1 MPEISAFAAPEIEWA
16 ALAPLLIVLGTGV
29 VGVLVEAFVPD
40 RARRMTQ
47 IVLTLVALAGA
58 LVAVGVLW
66 GMLQQSLSAGL
77 GEEATLDPEVL
88 GGTLFLTPF
97 ALGAQGIIVILA
109 FLGVL
114 VVADRTSTGEDAFAP
129 TAAAVPGTHY
139 EDLAREAG
147 LRQTEIFPLLLFAAG
162 GMMLF
167 ASTDDL
173 IVMFIALEVLSL
185 PLYVLC
191 ATARRRR
198 LLSQEAAAKYF
209 LLGAFASA
217 LFIFGVALIYG
228 FGGTVI
234 RIMRESGVPLPPGE
248 HFVGVRLVDIS
259 TAAQQVAQTGGLPEG
274 MTTLYLAGVVLVV
287 VGLLFKVGAVPF
299 HAWTP
304 DVYTGAPTPITGFMA
319 AATKAAAVVALVQV
333 LWKAG
338 AGMPPEVL
346 EQLQLAVVVI
356 AVLTMAVG
364 TVVGA
369 VQTDVKRLL
378 AYSSIAHAGF
388 LVTGAVGFATLVD
401 GGAIISIR
409 RTAEGN
415 VFAGEVIQGI
425 LFYLV
430 AYGVATVGAFGVVT
444 LVRERSADGVVL
456 GEATDLAAWRGLGRR
471 APWLTAAFALFL
483 LSMAGIPL
491 TAGFVAKFGVFSA
504 AVAAGYWWLAV
515 VGVLASVVAVAF
527 YVRVIVIMVM
537 TPSNEDA
544 AAEAAAERVG
554 DTGTVVTTPAG
565 GVGRGRGEVAAP
577 AEATGVASGKASSP
591 TDGPRPSGEVEATTS
606 GGGIAVVT
614 VFGEEHEEAAETAAT
629 DAVVVGSRGP
639 AAVAI
644 ALCAAATLLLGL
656 FPSPL
661 LDLAEQATRYVP

>member
-1 MPEISAFAAPEIEWA
+1 MVDITGFTAPEIEWA

-29 VGVLVEAFVPD
+29 IGVLVEAFVPE
-40 RARRMTQ
+40 RARRVTQ
-47 IVLTLVALAGA
+47 IVLTLVALTGA
-58 LVAVGVLW
+58 LVAVAVLW
-66 GMLQQSLSAGL
+66 GMLQRSLTGAP
-77 GEEATLDPEVL
+77 GEEAALNPEVL

-114 VVADRTSTGEDAFAP
+114 VVADRTSAGEDAFAP
-129 TAAAVPGTHY
+129 TASAVPGTHY

-147 LRQTEIFPLLLFAAG
+147 LRQTEIYPLLLFAAG

-228 FGGTVI
+228 FGGTVLQGGDP
-234 RIMRESGVPLPPGE
+234 SA
-248 HFVGVRLVDIS
+248 VGVRLADVA
-259 TAAQQVAQTGGLPEG
+259 TASQQLIAQTGGLPEG
-274 MTTLYLAGVVLVV
+274 MATLYLAGVVLVV

-338 AGMPPEVL
+338 FGMPPEVL
-346 EQLQLAVVVI
+346 ERLQLAVVVI

-401 GGAIISIR
+401 GGAVVSAR
-409 RTAEGN
+409 QTAEGN
-415 VFAGEVIQGI
+415 VFAGEVIQGV

-430 AYGVATVGAFGVVT
+430 AYGVATIGAFAVVT

-527 YVRVIVIMVM
+527 YVRVIVVMVM
-537 TPSNEDA
+537 TPSNADTA
-544 AAEAAAERVG
+544 AAGAGAEAPGGELVGTAA
-554 DTGTVVTTPAG
+554 TPAG
-565 GVGRGRGEVAAP
+565 DADAGGEAVDASGTAGGAVGRDATPPAGAP
-577 AEATGVASGKASSP
+577 REGA
-591 TDGPRPSGEVEATTS
+591 EVEAA
-606 GGGIAVVT
+606 GGGLATVT
-614 VFGEEHEEAAETAAT
+614 VFGEEREEAAEEAAT

-644 ALCAAATLLLGL
+644 ALCAVATLGLGL
-656 FPSPL
+656 FPSL
-661 LDLAEQATRYVP
+661 VLDLAEQATRYVP